1 MVPAAGLA
9 SAGAA
14 AMPSSIAATGASL
27 LGPVGLA
34 IGGAALLARAIP
46 NRFERQYRRQV
57 RELGKQLARGEGGM
71 SEAERQEALA
81 RGAQQVESAT
91 AQQQAQ
97 LARGAA
103 TGAGASGMQQQAIR
117 ALSQGK
123 QQAMGQVAS
132 AVQKQNLALRDAM
145 KQQYMAG
152 LRDVSSRTR
161 AQRQDM
167 LQASEQKA
175 PQMYQSAQQI
185 GAERRARTGAGTLA
199 QAEQY

>member
-1 MVPAAGLA
+1 M
-9 SAGAA
+9 
-14 AMPSSIAATGASL
+14 SL
-27 LGPVGLA
+27 LGLGLA
-34 IGGAALLARAIP
+34 AGAGAILARGIP

-57 RELGKQLARGEGGM
+57 KEMGKQLARGEGGM

-103 TGAGASGMQQQAIR
+103 TGSGASGMQQQAIR

-123 QQAMGQVAS
+123 QQAMGQIAS
-132 AVQKQNLALRDAM
+132 AVQKEDLALRDAM
-145 KQQYMAG
+145 KQQYIAG
-152 LRDVSSRTR
+152 LRDISSRTR

-167 LQASEQKA
+167 LQAAEQKA
-175 PQMYQSAQQI
+175 PQMYETAQQI
-185 GAERRARTGAGTLA
+185 GAERRARTGQGTQLEA
-199 QAEQY
+199 KAY